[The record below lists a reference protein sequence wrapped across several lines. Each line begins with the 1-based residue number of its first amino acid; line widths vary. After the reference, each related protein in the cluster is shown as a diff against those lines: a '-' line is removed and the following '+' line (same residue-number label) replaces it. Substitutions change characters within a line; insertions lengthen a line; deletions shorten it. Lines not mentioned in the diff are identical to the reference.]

1 VEEIM
6 AHKNSGG
13 VGTIVLLVVVSFFV
27 MAWSVNN
34 PSEAKEFVE
43 SCVATGKEAAT
54 TVGNYLDDKLSSKP
68 SE

>member
-1 VEEIM
+1 
-6 AHKNSGG
+6 
-13 VGTIVLLVVVSFFV
+13 